1 MNDDDILVINT
12 ESKSPT
18 KVVEEQ
24 ILPLPI
30 LTEGNPILK
39 TPVEE
44 FDMSQ
49 VMQPE
54 IQKFIKQ
61 LKHKTKVFSV

>member
-54 IQKFIKQ
+54 IQKFI
-61 LKHKTKVFSV
+61 